1 MSLVRKTERCTGV
14 HVNGLASAGWSAGIG
29 KVEPLVGTRQLLTT
43 RLYWFGPVTVR
54 IRWECSGA

>member
-14 HVNGLASAGWSAGIG
+14 HVEWTGFRRMVRWYREG
-29 KVEPLVGTRQLLTT
+29 EPLVGTRQLLTT

-54 IRWECSGA
+54 IPWERSGP